1 MKTSKFL
8 IFISVIVAAVWSLP
22 EQMLDKEMLYQ
33 KILDKKIDIVS
44 APVPISTSKAIAET
58 PKYKDGDPHKLIYD
72 ALKNLKSQV
81 YLPTSLTSDEIFDIR
96 SKVLEDNPEFFYLDY
111 SNSRYWSNGKLEF
124 NYINTKENIMAQS
137 AEIDAMADAIIAKII
152 KPGMSEAKK
161 ELVIHNYIVNNINRA
176 SHNVDGILL
185 DGVGVCE
192 GYAKTFKLLLGKA
205 GIESMIVVAPEI
217 NHAWNIVKIDGE
229 YYHVDV
235 TWDDPVPD
243 VEGRVLHTFFN
254 VSDKKMKEGKHVWDQ
269 SKYPACTSDRY
280 LFMQYK

>member
-33 KILDKKIDIVS
+33 KILDKKLDIVS

-161 ELVIHNYIVNNINRA
+161 ELVIHNYIVKSTRYDAEN
-176 SHNVDGILL
+176 DG
-185 DGVGVCE
+185 
-192 GYAKTFKLLLGKA
+192 K
-205 GIESMIVVAPEI
+205 
-217 NHAWNIVKIDGE
+217 
-229 YYHVDV
+229 
-235 TWDDPVPD
+235 
-243 VEGRVLHTFFN
+243 
-254 VSDKKMKEGKHVWDQ
+254 Q
-269 SKYPACTSDRY
+269 S
-280 LFMQYK
+280 